1 MKWSML
7 FLLTALSIW
16 TSYVYSGVVGSSILL
31 LDPVLILVAWF
42 CLQDEWPRIFAV
54 SVMILLYRF
63 SLTIATP
70 LEVVVPPLALI
81 FTIRML
87 SGGISPFHFWRRFL
101 IVVPALCLSHL
112 ISNFILFR
120 VFDLS
125 IERILLDAALAFI
138 VSATMFSVLDVIRPL
153 LKTAKYPD

>member
-1 MKWSML
+1 MKWTML

-16 TSYVYSGVVGSSILL
+16 TSYVYSGVIGSSLSL
-31 LDPVLILVAWF
+31 LDPVLILLAWF
-42 CLQDEWPRIFAV
+42 CLQDEWPRILAV
-54 SVMILLYRF
+54 SA
-63 SLTIATP
+63 IATP
-70 LEVVVPPLALI
+70 LEVVIPPLALI

-87 SGGISPFHFWRRFL
+87 SGGISPFHSWRRFL

-112 ISNFILFR
+112 ISKFILFR

-125 IERILLDAALAFI
+125 IERILLDVALAFI